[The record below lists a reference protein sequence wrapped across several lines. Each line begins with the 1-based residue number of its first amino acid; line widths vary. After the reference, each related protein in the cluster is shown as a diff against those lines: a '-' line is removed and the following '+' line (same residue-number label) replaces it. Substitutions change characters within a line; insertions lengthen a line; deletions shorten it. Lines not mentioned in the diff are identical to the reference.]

1 MFLVLIYRDWK
12 ARAGVSS
19 SLFAF
24 LSVWP
29 RLNYRT
35 ACFDRHGRIP
45 ISRRPFSCRRRREG
59 EGWTGTERGG
69 GAETTPPRMGF
80 PGFCTSSFHGEN
92 APASQSEPEHSFICL
107 PYINLL
113 SFVRERI
120 ELKPNESSGNVYTL
134 RGLNPRIRISSAS
147 KLSSQSSLFLY
158 RAIA

>member
-1 MFLVLIYRDWK
+1 MKEAEQKKKMFLVLIYRDWK

-69 GAETTPPRMGF
+69 GQRLPHLVWGF
-80 PGFCTSSFHGEN
+80 PDSVRVPFMARMRRRARASPSTRSFAFRTSTFS
-92 APASQSEPEHSFICL
+92 
-107 PYINLL
+107 L
-113 SFVRERI
+113 SFAS
-120 ELKPNESSGNVYTL
+120 ESSSSRMSRQVTY
-134 RGLNPRIRISSAS
+134 IR
-147 KLSSQSSLFLY
+147 Y
-158 RAIA
+158 GV